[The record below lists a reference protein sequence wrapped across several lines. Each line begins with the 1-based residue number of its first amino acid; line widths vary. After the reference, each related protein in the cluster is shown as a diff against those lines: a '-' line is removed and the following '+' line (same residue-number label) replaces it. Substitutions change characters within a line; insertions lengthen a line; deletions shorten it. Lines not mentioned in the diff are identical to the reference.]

1 MEQELRRKT
10 TDRMTRAVEALKKD
24 LGSIRT
30 GRASLALLDGIM
42 VNYYEAL
49 TPLQQVASLSIP
61 ESRQIAIQPWDQKTI
76 SEIEKAI
83 LKSDLG
89 LTPSNDGKIIRINIP
104 PLTEERRKQ
113 LVKMVRK
120 KGEETK
126 VAVRNIRRD
135 TNEELK
141 KLEKQEHISEDIVK
155 KSQEEI
161 QKLTDS
167 YIAKVDEVLANK
179 EIIPIDPPVISG
191 GGPGPFGIKSQLTGA
206 WKHGVTGE

>member
-1 MEQELRRKT
+1 MEQELKRKA
-10 TDRMTRAVEALKKD
+10 TDRMSRTIEALKKD
-24 LGSIRT
+24 LASIRT

-42 VNYYEAL
+42 VNYYDTL
-49 TPLQQVASLSIP
+49 TPLQQLASLSIP
-61 ESRQIAIQPWDQKTI
+61 ESRQIAIQPWDQKI
-76 SEIEKAI
+76 IPDIEKSV

-89 LTPSNDGKIIRINIP
+89 LTPINDGKAIRINIP

-120 KGEETK
+120 KAEEAK
-126 VAVRNIRRD
+126 VSIRNIRRD
-135 TNEELK
+135 SNEELK
-141 KLEKQEHISEDIVK
+141 KLEKEKHISEDVVK

-179 EIIPIDPPVISG
+179 EKEIMEV
-191 GGPGPFGIKSQLTGA
+191 
-206 WKHGVTGE
+206 